1 MIDMVAQTFE
11 LLQQAIDWVLIAV
24 VIGMGVL
31 LLLRAVLL
39 RISPFGWAAYYVRR
53 ATDPLVWPIAQ
64 HMPDNASAAPLI
76 LVIATL
82 IGAFFFKWMAN
93 DVLRS
98 LVGVL
103 YGVSAGDL
111 LQIIGWLFYGAVAI
125 LLVLIIAR
133 IVFSWLP
140 FMRDGKLMWTLHS
153 LTEPIMGP
161 FRQIIPSLG
170 MFDLSPIILIL
181 LLQFAQNA
189 IQSVFGLYG
198 IR

>member
-1 MIDMVAQTFE
+1 MIDLVAQTIG
-11 LLQQAIDWVLIAV
+11 LIQQMLDWVLIAL
-24 VIGMGVL
+24 VIVMVVL
-31 LLLRAVLL
+31 LLLRAIFL
-39 RISPFGWAAYYVRR
+39 RVSPFGWAAYYVRR
-53 ATDPLVWPIAQ
+53 ATDPFVWPIAQ

-82 IGAFFFKWMAN
+82 IGAYFFKWLAN

-98 LVGVL
+98 IVGLL
-103 YGVSAGDL
+103 YGMSSGDL
-111 LQIIGWLFYGAVAI
+111 LQMIGWLLNGAITI

-140 FMRDGKLMWTLHS
+140 FLRDGRLMWTLYK

-161 FRQIIPSLG
+161 FRKIVPPLG
-170 MFDLSPIILIL
+170 MFDLSPILLIL

>member
-1 MIDMVAQTFE
+1 MVDVVAQ
-11 LLQQAIDWVLIAV
+11 AIVLIQEVLDWGLIALVIAV
-24 VIGMGVL
+24 VVL
-31 LLLRAVLL
+31 LLLRALFL
-39 RISPFGWAAYYVRR
+39 RVNPFGWAAYYVRR

-82 IGAFFFKWMAN
+82 IGAYFFKWLAN

-98 LVGVL
+98 LVGLL
-103 YGVSAGDL
+103 YGISSGDI
-111 LQIIGWLFYGAVAI
+111 LQMIGWLLNGAVAI

-140 FMRDGKLMWTLHS
+140 FMRDGKFMWTLYR

-161 FRQIIPSLG
+161 FRQIVPPLG
-170 MFDLSPIILIL
+170 MFDLSPILLIL

>member
-1 MIDMVAQTFE
+1 MLDLVAQTIGLIQVALDW
-11 LLQQAIDWVLIAV
+11 LLIIIV
-24 VIGMGVL
+24 VSMVVL
-31 LLLRAVLL
+31 LLLRAVCL
-39 RISPFGWAAYYVRR
+39 RVSPFGWATYYVRR

-82 IGAFFFKWMAN
+82 IGAYFFKWLVN

-98 LVGVL
+98 LVGLV
-103 YGVSAGDL
+103 YGISSGDL
-111 LQIIGWLFYGAVAI
+111 LQMIGWVLNGAITV

-140 FMRDGKLMWTLHS
+140 FMRDGKLMWTLYR

-161 FRQIIPSLG
+161 FRQIVPPLG
-170 MFDLSPIILIL
+170 MFDLSPILLIL